1 MCKSKPILFVILI
14 LLIGALGC
22 AENRQQIV
30 QEEPIEKPIEEP
42 MEETMQYR
50 WVSAKAGLTVRNKPA
65 ASGEKIGAIPFG
77 AEVFLISEEENYVEL
92 AGRKGRWSKISWFG
106 PDGWVF
112 GGFLSNVD
120 VTQEDQ
126 QTNE

>member
-1 MCKSKPILFVILI
+1 MCKLKPILFVILI
-14 LLIGALGC
+14 LILLIGSLGC
-22 AENRQQIV
+22 AGSRQQIA
-30 QEEPIEKPIEEP
+30 QEEP

-50 WVSAKAGLTVRNKPA
+50 WVSAKAGLAVRNKPG

-77 AEVFLISEEENYVEL
+77 AEVLLISEEENDLVL

-112 GGFLSNVD
+112 GGFLSNTD

-126 QTNE
+126 QTK

>member
-1 MCKSKPILFVILI
+1 MCKLKPLLFVILI
-14 LLIGALGC
+14 LLIGSLGC

-30 QEEPIEKPIEEP
+30 QEEPIEKP
-42 MEETMQYR
+42 MEESMQYR
-50 WVSAKAGLTVRNKPA
+50 WVSAKAGLAVRNKPG

-77 AEVFLISEEENYVEL
+77 AEVLLLTEEENYVEL

-112 GGFLSNVD
+112 GGFLSSED

-126 QTNE
+126 QTKE

>member
-1 MCKSKPILFVILI
+1 MCKLKPILFVILT
-14 LLIGALGC
+14 LLIGVLGC
-22 AENRQQIV
+22 AETRQQIV
-30 QEEPIEKPIEEP
+30 QEEPIEES
-42 MEETMQYR
+42 MQYR
-50 WVSAKAGLTVRNKPA
+50 WVSAKAGLTVRNKPG

-77 AEVFLISEEENYVEL
+77 AEVLLISEEENYVVL

-112 GGFLSNVD
+112 GGFLSNKD

-126 QTNE
+126 QAK